1 MAELKRALGYP
12 TIIALSLTAMIGT
25 GMFIGPAV
33 AAKYS
38 GVTSLLSWGI
48 LAVIT
53 IYVSLCFGELV
64 SMYPTAGGVYAFA
77 KHAYGKF
84 ASFIIGW
91 ITWLVGNITTAVL
104 IVASMSYFSQMPVFT
119 LFFSWADSYLPFLT
133 PGLLQLF
140 IAIIIVIIL
149 NIVAFRGIEA
159 SGGILIFFAFITVGV
174 ILAVLIPGAF
184 HIQASNFTPFITAG
198 PILVFVS
205 LFFIMETFFGW
216 ESATFLAE
224 ETKDAERVIP
234 KSLLITTIIV
244 AILGV
249 GMAAMMLG
257 VLPLGTLVSSTAPVN
272 TLSSFLSFNPVFA
285 SALSVGII
293 LALIGSAAGGVVS
306 SPRLLMALAR
316 DKLFIQQLS
325 EVHPKHRTPYK
336 AIIFQ
341 AVITILVVIIGFGN
355 YKILLSMLVPLALFM
370 YISVLLAVTILRFKN
385 PDKKRFFKAPFG
397 KIGPIIISLFYLGI
411 IISWLAT
418 ETGAL
423 SLFKVIISFVLLG
436 IPIYLLLMFYY
447 DPDAIIKVN
456 SWFAYVALWMENFLL
471 PISVRKEILAI
482 FKDLRGK
489 SVLDYGAGIGTMTL
503 HLAEAVGPKGKV
515 YATEL
520 SPKNIMILKKRLK
533 YEGHFHVEVIHDQHQ
548 INRVH
553 PDVHMVDY
561 VFSVGMLG
569 YMQDVK
575 SILKDIRDI
584 LPEHGKICFVEY
596 VDFFW
601 FIPNVPWLSKDE
613 QIKKV
618 FNDAGF
624 SVKVER
630 RKGIFWKYVFV
641 YGIKSDE
648 DIPFI

>member
-1 MAELKRALGYP
+1 MAELKKVLGYP

-38 GVTSLLSWGI
+38 GIASI
-48 LAVIT
+48 LAWVILSFIT

-64 SMYPTAGGVYAFA
+64 SMYPHAGGVYEFA
-77 KHAYGKF
+77 KHTYGRF
-84 ASFIIGW
+84 FSFIIGW
-91 ITWLVGNITTAVL
+91 ITWLVANITTAVL
-104 IVASMSYFSQMPVFT
+104 IVASMNYFSQLTVYNVFFNW
-119 LFFSWADSYLPFLT
+119 LHAFLPFLT
-133 PGLLQLF
+133 PMLLEISL
-140 IAIIIVIIL
+140 AIILILVL

-159 SGGILIFFAFITVGV
+159 SSAIMIFFAIVTVGV
-174 ILAVLIPGAF
+174 ILAVLIPGFF
-184 HIQASNFTPFITAG
+184 HIEAANFTPFLTVS
-198 PILVFVS
+198 PIFIFVS

-224 ETKDAERVIP
+224 ETKDAEKVIP
-234 KSLLITTIIV
+234 RSLLWTTIIV
-244 AILGV
+244 AVLGV
-249 GMAAMMLG
+249 GMAFMLLG
-257 VLPLGTLVSSTAPVN
+257 VLPLNTLAASQAPLS
-272 TLSSFLSFNPVFA
+272 TLSSFLSFNPAMV
-285 SALSVGII
+285 ALINVGII

-325 EVHPKHRTPYK
+325 DIHPKYHTPYK

-341 AVITILVVIIGFGN
+341 IVITILVVLIGFGQ
-355 YKILLSMLVPLALFM
+355 YTKLLSMLIPLALFM
-370 YISVLLAVTILRFKN
+370 YISVLLSVTILRYRKPDNKRYFKV
-385 PDKKRFFKAPFG
+385 PFA
-397 KIGPIIISLFYLGI
+397 KVGPVLVSLFYLGV
-411 IISWLAT
+411 IISWLFT
-418 ETGAL
+418 EANAF
-423 SLFKVIISFVLLG
+423 SLFRILLSFILLG

-456 SWFAYVALWMENFLL
+456 SWFAYLTLWMENFLL
-471 PISVRKEILAI
+471 PKDVRKDILSL
-482 FKDLRGK
+482 FKDLRDK
-489 SVLDYGAGIGTMTL
+489 AVLEYGAGVGTLTL

-520 SPKNIMILKKRLK
+520 SPRNIAILKSRLK
-533 YEGHFHVEVIHDQHQ
+533 QEGHFHVQVIHDEHQ
-548 INRVH
+548 VNRIH

-569 YMQDVK
+569 YMQDVGR
-575 SILKDIRDI
+575 ILKDIRDL

-613 QIKKV
+613 QIKKI
-618 FNDAGF
+618 FKEAGF

-630 RKGIFWKYVFV
+630 KKSIFWKYVFV

-648 DIPFI
+648 EIPFI